1 MDWAAYLEVAAVLH
15 DLPLDPARREHVIEQ
30 LERIEVLA
38 KSVLD
43 FPVEP
48 EVEPAPVFR
57 A

>member
-1 MDWAAYLEVAAVLH
+1 MDWAAYLEVAAVMH
-15 DLPLDPARREHVIEQ
+15 DLPLDPSRRAAVIEQ

-38 KSVLD
+38 RSVLD
-43 FPVEP
+43 FPIEP